1 MLAMYRFAPSQLER
15 FQARDLAAL
24 IDLYEAN
31 YIRLMQLTPELDAF
45 APGTVVSRVS
55 GALDLY
61 LTVHER
67 FKYTT
72 AISLTYRFDGDDG
85 AVLEPFARICVYHDV
100 RAVEVVSH
108 CRRRRIYA
116 NRRRGWRPERM
127 PEVNRRWELN
137 RFLLKWLKFCT
148 NQGHIFLTATTAPD
162 PDTYR
167 VVCDY
172 PSAPPRNDDPGA

>member
-1 MLAMYRFAPSQLER
+1 MFRFAPRQLER
-15 FQARDLAAL
+15 FQTRDLAAL

-31 YIRLMQLTPELDAF
+31 YLRLMQLTPELDAF
-45 APGTVVSRVS
+45 ERGTVVSRVS

-72 AISLTYRFDGDDG
+72 SISLTYRFDGDDG
-85 AVLEPFARICVYHDV
+85 DVLEPFARICVYHDV

-108 CRRRRIYA
+108 CRRRRIYSS
-116 NRRRGWRPERM
+116 RRRGLRPERM

-137 RFLLKWLKFCT
+137 RFLLKWLRFCT
-148 NQGHIFLTATTAPD
+148 NQGHMFLDATVTRVPQA
-162 PDTYR
+162 YR
-167 VVCDY
+167 YIAEYQSPLTPTEHD
-172 PSAPPRNDDPGA
+172 A

>member
-1 MLAMYRFAPSQLER
+1 MLRFAPRVLPR
-15 FQARDLAAL
+15 FQSRDLAAL

-31 YIRLMQLTPELDAF
+31 YLRLMHLVPDLDGF
-45 APGTVVSRVS
+45 EQRTVVSRVS

-72 AISLTYRFDGDDG
+72 SISLTYRFDGDHS
-85 AVLEPFARICVYHDV
+85 VMLEPFARICVYHDV

-116 NRRRGWRPERM
+116 PRRRGDQRERM
-127 PEVNRRWELN
+127 PEINRRWELN
-137 RFLLKWLKFCT
+137 RFLLKWLRFCT
-148 NQGHIFLTATTAPD
+148 HQGHIFLTATARPD
-162 PDTYR
+162 DDAHAMIL
-167 VVCDY
+167 DY
-172 PSAPPRNDDPGA
+172 QSALRIDLSIDK